1 VDPLLDAIP
10 TVGFSDPILSYLSAF
25 RFTIVDG
32 IPMLIEGYQKTKPG
46 IFKIA
51 FFKRWAVIAS
61 GPELIE
67 DVRKA
72 PDDILSIDEPL
83 RELIQSDYTLRFLDM
98 NSIYHRGVV
107 RSKLTRDIAATFDQV
122 QDELPGALRD
132 CIPDVGDEWVKVSII
147 PTVQRL
153 ICRLSSRVFV
163 GAPLCRDHDYQVL
176 ASSTTMN
183 IVYSGIIISMFPKLF
198 KPIVARI
205 FYKHSSQVQQT
216 MEFIRPIVEERFAK
230 MEEFEENWDDAPNDT
245 LMMLMKEA
253 KGVERSLE
261 GLARRLVAV
270 NFASIFT
277 TSLVFRLV
285 LYRLLGH
292 PEYIE
297 PLREEAEAA
306 VAEAGWTKAGMDK
319 MHKIDSFI
327 RETHRLSD
335 FGILGVTR
343 LALRPFTFSNGVT
356 IPAGTIVALPL
367 FTIHRDEEIYPN
379 PHEFDGFRFSKLRE
393 KEGDAAG
400 ARHQTVTASAEY
412 LTFGLGRHTCPG
424 RFLAVNEIKALLAHI
439 LVTYDVK
446 FEEGTVPSR
455 LSLSSLFWRRD
466 EYVLFRRRQ
475 QK

>member
-1 VDPLLDAIP
+1 M
-10 TVGFSDPILSYLSAF
+10 SAPGLVSN
-25 RFTIVDG
+25 RNAPSCRAKPDSN
-32 IPMLIEGYQKTKPG
+32 KPG

-83 RELIQSDYTLRFLDM
+83 RELIQSDYTLRFLDT

-132 CIPDVGDEWVKVSII
+132 CIPDVGEEWVKVSII

-163 GAPLCRDHDYQVL
+163 GAPLCRDHDYQRL

-216 MEFIRPIVEERFAK
+216 MEFIRPVVEERFAK
-230 MEEFEENWDDAPNDT
+230 MEEFGENWDDAPNDT

-277 TSLVFRLV
+277 TSLTSV
-285 LYRLLGH
+285 YRLLGH

-327 RETHRLSD
+327 RETHRLV
-335 FGILGVTR
+335 ILASWGNSSRT
-343 LALRPFTFSNGVT
+343 TS
-356 IPAGTIVALPL
+356 
-367 FTIHRDEEIYPN
+367 IHIFKRDEEIYPN

-393 KEGDAAG
+393 KEGDAAA
-400 ARHQTVTASAEY
+400 ARYQTVAASAEY
-412 LTFGLGRHTCPG
+412 LAFGLGRHTCPG

-455 LSLSSLFWRRD
+455 LSSSSLFWRRN
-466 EYVLFRRRQ
+466 EYVLFRQRQ